1 MRIKVD
7 NNKLYLLLI
16 QNNISI
22 LPHIACALSESIKKS
37 IFGFASVKL
46 NFSFMLTFV
55 FFQKIT
61 ATWLPE
67 AWNQILMRAG
77 EPEWILQYLTSLKEG
92 GMASIQQ
99 GTSNT

>member
-61 ATWLPE
+61 ATWLPGIKFSWE
-67 AWNQILMRAG
+67 LENQS
-77 EPEWILQYLTSLKEG
+77 EYC
-92 GMASIQQ
+92 SI
-99 GTSNT
+99 